1 MMEVFTLS
9 EKRNKKITSI
19 CMAGKAQIKG
29 CRETMTGM
37 AVACFLVIFVA
48 AVVIVLLEMAREVI
62 GVFIRS

>member
-1 MMEVFTLS
+1 
-9 EKRNKKITSI
+9 
-19 CMAGKAQIKG
+19 MAGKAQIKG